1 MRRIIAIAAAAP
13 SSSSR
18 WRLREASFY
27 FVARDSTSSA
37 MVNGE
42 QQGLLERY
50 ESMIKTDEIKH
61 DPHQVRSLSEL
72 DRLRLAIC
80 PSFRK
85 PKNDDVGGIKNG
97 KHLDAEMD
105 EGLNFFPL
113 TPRAANIAS
122 ENNNSGG
129 SSSGVMSIFDGFLSW
144 PMSDDDDTT
153 FHGARKKNAQV
164 PPTLKGVY
172 LHGGVGCGKTYCMN
186 LFYDSLPSS
195 LISTLGG
202 KQKVHFHQFML
213 NIHRQMHL
221 AKQMKGLRGDDIINY
236 VIQSTIA
243 QGKILCFDEFQ
254 VTDVADALILKR
266 LFTGLIDNG
275 TIIVAT
281 SNRPPKDL
289 YKGGLQRDLF
299 LPFIDL
305 LEEKCTVV
313 SMWESNVDYRMVG
326 SSSDNAKQFGGS
338 NSMNQRVYFADDDN
352 NNLPNSSAKSS
363 YLELFRMM
371 TKDSIVA
378 PMALDVRGRRINI
391 PYVSTKFEVA
401 RFSFDDLCRMP
412 KGAADYLTIG
422 EMYHTIFIDDV
433 PTLKSNEVNLVRR
446 WITLIDVM
454 YECNVRVIIH
464 ATSDPANI
472 FQVDLNSVT
481 DEGFAFDRTRSRM
494 EEMRSNLYL
503 TKRWVGAKY
512 DVNGDGILDAEE
524 LATRDKDRPARITSL
539 DSI

>member
-1 MRRIIAIAAAAP
+1 MAIATAAP

-18 WRLREASFY
+18 WRLREASFIVSRD
-27 FVARDSTSSA
+27 VATSSA

-42 QQGLLERY
+42 QQAGLLERY
-50 ESMIKTDEIKH
+50 ESLIQTNEIKH
-61 DPHQVRSLSEL
+61 DPHQIRALSEL

-80 PSFRK
+80 PSLRK
-85 PKNDDVGGIKNG
+85 TKNDVDGGIKSG
-97 KHLDAEMD
+97 KQLDAEMD

-113 TPRAANIAS
+113 TPRAANIAN
-122 ENNNSGG
+122 ETNNSGG
-129 SSSGVMSIFDGFLSW
+129 GSSGVMSIFDGFLSW

-153 FHGARKKNAQV
+153 FQGARKKKNTQV
-164 PPTLKGVY
+164 PPPTPKGVY

-186 LFYDSLPSS
+186 LFYDSLPQSC
-195 LISTLGG
+195 ISTLGG

-213 NIHRQMHL
+213 NVHRQMHL
-221 AKQMKGLRGDDIINY
+221 AKQMKGLRGDDIINH

-305 LEEKCTVV
+305 LQEKCAVV

-326 SSSDNAKQFGGS
+326 SSSSDDAKQLGGS

-352 NNLPNSSAKSS
+352 NNLPNSTTAKSS

-391 PYVSTKFEVA
+391 PYVSAKFEVA

-412 KGAADYLTIG
+412 KGAADYLAIG

-433 PTLKSNEVNLVRR
+433 PTLKSHEVNLVRR
-446 WITLIDVM
+446 WITLIDAM
-454 YECNVRVIIH
+454 YECNVKVVIH
-464 ATSDPANI
+464 AASDPANI

-494 EEMRSNLYL
+494 EEMRSSLYL

-524 LATRDKDRPARITSL
+524 LATRDKDRATKDNQS
-539 DSI
+539 